1 MSCPEF
7 TCLHPTPDWWAVKV
21 IQGVPAGS
29 LALLIALIML
39 TPLVISPGVFAHFSL
54 SKAVYARTVI
64 ELLVLAWVVQL
75 PGSPGWRPQHSWVI
89 VALSAYVIASVLAA
103 AAGVNSSRS
112 VWSTFDRM
120 TGIFDLLHW
129 ALLALVLTSVV
140 RSQQAWRFL
149 LNGQL
154 AVTLLVIL
162 IAATQIWGVSFIP
175 SIIAK
180 CRVDGTMG
188 NASYLAPI
196 LVMSILVAA
205 GLLAQS
211 LVQGRGN
218 REAATPIKESNA
230 GATALAGL
238 RNGGPAWRI
247 LWLSVIGLG
256 SLVLVYTGTR
266 GALIGLAAGAIAM
279 PLALYFWGNRRALVP
294 VGLTSGGLLLTLGGM
309 FALDS
314 AFGLPVAGNCVNS
327 TATVRLTQLAATG
340 TNDSSLALRLSSA
353 RAGLGG
359 FLERPILGWGPENF
373 GYAFNQHVDP
383 QIFQQGSFLMDKA
396 HNQVVEEFTTK
407 GLVGGLA
414 FLGMWGV
421 LAWAVIRQK
430 RPADEEILSYAVL
443 GALGGY
449 FVQNLF
455 LFDTPSSLLYWAVL
469 VAWVAWRE
477 KADRNDRQQTGI
489 ISWVFQ
495 RSVLVQA
502 FRRSAARISAI
513 RGFGPA
519 VPAVL
524 TAVMVVA
531 LGLSLYSF
539 NLQPYLAARSFGQTS
554 LRGISH
560 QERLERAQK
569 SFETFSA
576 MANQTRRV
584 MLLETLRNWQFLD
597 DADRN
602 RSTAF
607 FGREMGI
614 ALADDPRDAPMLI
627 TAILFIQ
634 STVESP
640 EVLSRVNPM
649 LSQLRRIAPD
659 RAETHQLLAAQAVL
673 EGKNSAAIRIATEYQ
688 ARAPGTEF
696 FFTRIEQVA
705 RENLALRPD

>member
-1 MSCPEF
+1 
-7 TCLHPTPDWWAVKV
+7 V
-21 IQGVPAGS
+21 QAGT
-29 LALLIALIML
+29 LALLIALLLL

-64 ELLVLAWVVQL
+64 ELLVMAWVVQIL
-75 PGSPGWRPQHSWVI
+75 RSPTNRPQHSWVI
-89 VALSAYVIASVLAA
+89 LALSAYVIASLLSAV
-103 AAGVNSSRS
+103 AGVNSSRS

-120 TGIFDLLHW
+120 TGVFDLLHW
-129 ALLALVLTSVV
+129 AFLALVMASVI
-140 RSQQAWRFL
+140 RSQRAWRFL

-154 AVTLLVIL
+154 TVTLLVAL
-162 IAATQIWGVSFIP
+162 IAVTQVWGVAFIP
-175 SIIAK
+175 SIIDK

-188 NASYLAPI
+188 NASYLAPV

-211 LVQGRGN
+211 LNESWKKSGN
-218 REAATPIKESNA
+218 KSGGNQEAATPDAENSA
-230 GATALAGL
+230 GAVTLTGL
-238 RNGGPAWRI
+238 QNGGIAWHI
-247 LWLSVIGLG
+247 LWLAVIGLG

-279 PLALYFWGNRRALVP
+279 PLALYFWGNRRALKP
-294 VGLTSGGLLLTLGGM
+294 VGLVSGGLLLLLSGL

-314 AFGLPVAGNCVNS
+314 TFGLPVAANCANT
-327 TATVRLTQLAATG
+327 TATARLTQLAATG

-353 RAGLGG
+353 RAGFGG

-421 LAWAVIRQK
+421 LAWVVIRRK
-430 RPADEEILSYAVL
+430 RPANEEILSYAVL

-455 LFDTPSSLLYWAVL
+455 LFDTPSSMLYWAVL

-477 KADRNDRQQTGI
+477 KADRNNRRPTDIKSR
-489 ISWVFQ
+489 VFQ
-495 RSVLVQA
+495 HSLLVRA
-502 FRRSAARISAI
+502 FRGSGAGTMAV

-519 VPAVL
+519 VPVVL
-524 TAVMVVA
+524 TAVLVVA
-531 LGLSLYSF
+531 LGLSLYAF
-539 NLQPYLAARSFGQTS
+539 NLLPYRAAQSFGQTT

-560 QERLERAQK
+560 QERLERAQE
-569 SFETFSA
+569 SFETFPP

-584 MLLETLRNWQFLD
+584 MLLETLRNWQYLD
-597 DADRN
+597 DADRQ
-602 RSTAF
+602 RSSAF
-607 FGREMGI
+607 FGRELGI
-614 ALADDPRDAPMLI
+614 ALAEDPRDAPMLI

-634 STVESP
+634 STVTSS

-649 LSQLRRIAPD
+649 LSQLYQIAPD

-673 EGKNSAAIRIATEYQ
+673 EGKNSVAIQIATDYQ
-688 ARAPGTEF
+688 ARAPGTEI

-705 RENLALRPD
+705 RENLALGRD